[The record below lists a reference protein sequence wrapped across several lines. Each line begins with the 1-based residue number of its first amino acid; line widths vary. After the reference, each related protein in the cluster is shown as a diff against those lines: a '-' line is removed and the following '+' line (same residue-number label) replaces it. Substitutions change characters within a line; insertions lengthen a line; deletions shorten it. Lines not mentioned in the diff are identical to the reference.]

1 MPAHPNQLAQRRE
14 ALLLKIRAQRQVL
27 TLQTQD
33 IRQSLDIAEFGY
45 QCAST
50 VISRIKQRPLAAIAI
65 AAVVFVIKPTR
76 IASVSKTALKTWQI
90 WRTIVP
96 VIKRF
101 KSESK
106 NSL

>member
-1 MPAHPNQLAQRRE
+1 MTTNPNQLAQRRE

-33 IRQSLDIAEFGY
+33 IRQSLDIAEFSY
-45 QCAST
+45 QCASS
-50 VISRIKQRPLAAIAI
+50 VITKVKQRPLAAIAI
-65 AAVVFVIKPTR
+65 AVVVFVIKPTR
-76 IASVSKTALKTWQI
+76 IASASKTALKTWQI
-90 WRTIVP
+90 WQTIVP

-106 NSL
+106 NSS